1 MSRWRRS
8 REGESNEQVLK
19 RVRFINVAMLESTMF
34 RSTFNIYH
42 KDVLCSPV
50 LRALLPGLLGVWDVR
65 QSSPLLLQVEDKYKL
80 PHHTSRGLRRMQGD
94 NITKAKQQVK

>member
-1 MSRWRRS
+1 MSPSYQKISELSQGLGLNGRFLGPISRWGRS

-19 RVRFINVAMLESTMF
+19 RVRFVNVVMLEMF

-50 LRALLPGLLGVWDVR
+50 LRALLLEL
-65 QSSPLLLQVEDKYKL
+65 
-80 PHHTSRGLRRMQGD
+80 
-94 NITKAKQQVK
+94 